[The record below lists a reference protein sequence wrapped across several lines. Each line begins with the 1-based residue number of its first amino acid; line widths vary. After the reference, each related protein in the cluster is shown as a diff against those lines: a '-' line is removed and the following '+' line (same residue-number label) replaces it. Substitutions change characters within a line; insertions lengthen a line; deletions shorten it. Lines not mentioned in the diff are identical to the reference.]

1 MGKNVKNFLVK
12 LQNSSEQ
19 TKKRWLIGLS
29 AASMILIIIFWL
41 SFLNSAIDRVATPQ
55 PEEISGIGFWQVFKT
70 GLTTIGGS
78 MKENAGNLF
87 SKLSTELK
95 TIQQ

>member
-1 MGKNVKNFLVK
+1 MSQNIKNFIIK

-29 AASMILIIIFWL
+29 AVSMILIIIFWL
-41 SFLNSAIDRVATPQ
+41 AFFTPTINQVATPQ
-55 PEEISGIGFWQVFKT
+55 PEEILGIGFWQVFKT

-78 MKENAGNLF
+78 IKENAGDLF
-87 SKLSTELK
+87 SKLSTELNK
-95 TIQQ
+95 

>member
-1 MGKNVKNFLVK
+1 MLKNIKNFLVK

-41 SFLNSAIDRVATPQ
+41 TFLSSTINQVAAPQ
-55 PEEISGIGFWQVFKT
+55 PEEILGIGFWQVFKT

-78 MKENAGNLF
+78 MKENAGDLF
-87 SKLSTELK
+87 SKLSTELNK
-95 TIQQ
+95 LQ